1 MSSPPEGDRAA
12 RGRALLAARAR
23 RIALLRRRVVAATL
37 ATFALAWGAIAW
49 QGSLGTKT
57 GTATAQVRRAAAT
70 ATASASAS
78 ATPSATATPDTT
90 GSSSS
95 DLTTGQS

>member
-1 MSSPPEGDRAA
+1 MSSPSPSDRAA

-37 ATFALAWGAIAW
+37 ATFVLAWGAIAW
-49 QGSLGTKT
+49 HGSLGATT
-57 GTATAQVRRAAAT
+57 DAATAQV
-70 ATASASAS
+70 S
-78 ATPSATATPDTT
+78 SATATPTASSDDTT
-90 GSSSS
+90 STAP